1 MQRAKGPIF
10 EDGPNFEMAFSLFH
24 GQNGVVPLSGRSFV
38 HSKKLESEY
47 APPQFNPL
55 AAKAATISLSG
66 FGPFFGGFSGKWRRN
81 QHRNSK
87 SSNKGNSS
95 QVYDLAVQTSI
106 SYLVTLVVPQ
116 KFKASP

>member
-1 MQRAKGPIF
+1 MQGAKGPIF

-38 HSKKLESEY
+38 HSEKLESER
-47 APPQFNPL
+47 APSQFNPL
-55 AAKAATISLSG
+55 AAKAATISLS

-81 QHRNSK
+81 QHRKSN

-95 QVYDLAVQTSI
+95 QVYDLGVQASI